1 MTIALLAVLIAVCAR
16 WRRAA
21 DELRE
26 TKGHLAWYV
35 AYSDEQ
41 TAVMAHATME
51 LLRRDGQ
58 VRNLRKLTQRL
69 MGGRPERME

>member
-1 MTIALLAVLIAVCAR
+1 MTIPLLAVLIAVCAR
-16 WRRAA
+16 WRRTA

-26 TKGHLAWYV
+26 TKEHLALYV
-35 AYSDEQ
+35 ANCDEQ
-41 TAVMAHATME
+41 TAVMVHATME